1 MVLRVLFAL
10 VAFLSGFSPVVALDG
25 DVDLALVLAV
35 DVSGSMDR
43 DEQELQRS
51 GYVEA
56 FRNAEVIGAIGQGMR
71 GRIAVTY
78 VEWAGPANQKVI
90 VPWMVI
96 DGADA
101 GRKFAGRLAAA
112 PLSRYRGTSISG
124 SLAFALPV
132 LSEPAFASIR
142 KVIDISGD
150 GPNNMGGPVRDA
162 REA

>member
-43 DEQELQRS
+43 DEQELQRT

-56 FRNAEVIGAIGQGMR
+56 FRNAEVIAAIGQGVH

-78 VEWAGPANQKVI
+78 VEWAGPSSQSVI
-90 VPWMVI
+90 LPWTVI
-96 DGADA
+96 ENADG
-101 GRKFAGRLAAA
+101 GRSFAAALAAA
-112 PLSRYRGTSISG
+112 PIS
-124 SLAFALPV
+124 
-132 LSEPAFASIR
+132 
-142 KVIDISGD
+142 
-150 GPNNMGGPVRDA
+150 
-162 REA
+162 